1 MKIHSIAFRLTS
13 LMAVI
18 ITALVSILIV
28 IDNTLAESYYYNMKK
43 SQMIKAYETI
53 NELNNCCSND
63 QIDSSTL
70 TSKLDIL
77 TSNMSMSVIVVNSD
91 WTTIY
96 TNRNGESDMIF
107 RLKMSMLNNDVFE
120 NNKPDNSDNN
130 ANDSQD
136 NDSNNSKNSDN
147 SAQNNDSLKG
157 QKNRNNPNNQNP
169 PDGSNSQDQNMS
181 YNMNEGKFEDRT
193 IIESNDNYTLQKIYD
208 SKFSSDYLELWGT
221 LDNGSSVMMRMSF
234 DEIKE
239 SVKIFN
245 KFATIVGIVLFMIGI
260 IASIITS
267 RYMTKPIKQ
276 LSKLSQE
283 MSNLN
288 FDIKYK
294 GDDKDEIGDLG
305 NSMNKLSDKLEK
317 TISELKS
324 ANTELMRDIENRD
337 KAEQMRTDFLSN
349 VTHELKTPIAL
360 IQGYAEGLKDGISDD
375 PESMDYYCDVIIDE
389 SAKMNNM
396 VKKLLTLNQIEFG
409 NEEIVMSRFDI
420 VDLVSNVV
428 NANQLRAQNKGISLL
443 FNHDKTHCDVWS
455 DEYKIEEVLTNY
467 VTNAINHCDFDK
479 KIIINLQELSDRVRI
494 SVFNTGKQIPEEDL
508 ENIWIKFYKVDKA
521 RTREYGGNGIGLSI
535 VKAIMEKYGKGYG
548 VNNVDGGVE
557 FYLELDS
564 KA

>member
-1 MKIHSIAFRLTS
+1 
-13 LMAVI
+13 MAVI

-157 QKNRNNPNNQNP
+157 PKNRNNPNNQNP

-396 VKKLLTLNQIEFG
+396 VKNF
-409 NEEIVMSRFDI
+409 
-420 VDLVSNVV
+420 
-428 NANQLRAQNKGISLL
+428 
-443 FNHDKTHCDVWS
+443 
-455 DEYKIEEVLTNY
+455 
-467 VTNAINHCDFDK
+467 
-479 KIIINLQELSDRVRI
+479 
-494 SVFNTGKQIPEEDL
+494 
-508 ENIWIKFYKVDKA
+508 
-521 RTREYGGNGIGLSI
+521 
-535 VKAIMEKYGKGYG
+535 
-548 VNNVDGGVE
+548 
-557 FYLELDS
+557 
-564 KA
+564 